1 VTTPDD
7 LDRARDALVRK
18 AWDEAYAGLVQADE
32 AGGLDPDG
40 LEQLAEAAHLVG
52 EDDASAA
59 AWTRAHQA
67 WLARGDAA
75 GAARSAFWLGLGLL
89 FRGEQAR
96 GQGWMAR
103 AQRVLDQSGEEV
115 VEAGYLRVPEGLTML
130 ETGEVA
136 EALEVFGAVSRVGE
150 RFDDPDLL
158 SLARLGTGQCL
169 IRGDDP
175 RAGVALLD
183 EAMVAVT
190 TGEVSPLVAGIV
202 YCAVIEACHDVHDVR
217 RAQEWTE
224 ALTDWCAAQPSL
236 VPFRGQCLVHRAEI
250 LQLRGAWP
258 DAMEE
263 ARRACDRLSVESG
276 HPARGAALYQRA
288 ELHRLRGDLAE
299 AEAAYVQA
307 GQWGKSP
314 QPGLALLRL
323 AQGQTEAAA
332 GAIRLA
338 EAEARDPLERS
349 KVLAAYVEITL
360 AADGPSVARPA
371 AQELAEIA
379 DAIDAPLLKTVA
391 ARALG
396 SVLLAEGDAFAALRT
411 LRAAS
416 GLLPL
421 GVPHEEARSRAL
433 VAVACLALGDHDT
446 ADRELAEARRT
457 FEQLGARPDVARLDL
472 LGGRTRPD
480 RSGPLTG
487 REVEVLV
494 LVATG
499 KTNRMIAGDLAISE
513 KTVAR
518 HVSNIFVK
526 LNLSSR
532 SAATAYAYE
541 HDLV

>member
-1 VTTPDD
+1 MTTRDG
-7 LDRARDALVRK
+7 LDRARDALLRK
-18 AWDEAYAGLVQADE
+18 AWDEAYAGLVDADE
-32 AGGLDPDG
+32 AGALDADG
-40 LEQLAEAAHLVG
+40 LERLAEAAHLVG

-67 WLARGDAA
+67 WMALGDAA
-75 GAARSAFWLGLGLL
+75 GAARCAFWLGLGLL
-89 FRGEQAR
+89 LRGEHAR
-96 GQGWMAR
+96 GQGWLAR
-103 AQRVLDQSGEEV
+103 AQRVLDQSGKEV
-115 VEAGYLRVPEGLTML
+115 VEAGYLRVPDGLNL
-130 ETGEVA
+130 LDAGDLVAARDAFAAASRIGEQ
-136 EALEVFGAVSRVGE
+136 
-150 RFDDPDLL
+150 FDDPDLL
-158 SLARLGTGQCL
+158 SLARLGAGQCL

-175 RAGVALLD
+175 AAGVALLD

-202 YCAVIEACHDVHDVR
+202 YCAVIEACHDIHDVR

-250 LQLRGAWP
+250 LQLRGSWP

-263 ARRACDRLSVESG
+263 ARRACDRLSIESG

-288 ELHRLRGDLAE
+288 ELHRLRGDLDE
-299 AEAAYVQA
+299 AEAAYGQA
-307 GQWGKSP
+307 SQWGKSP

-323 AQGQTEAAA
+323 AQDQVEAAA

-338 EAEARDPLERS
+338 EAEARDPIQRA

-360 AADGPSVARPA
+360 AADGPSAARPKA
-371 AQELAEIA
+371 EELSTIA
-379 DAIDAPLLKTVA
+379 DTLDAPLLKTVA
-391 ARALG
+391 ARALA
-396 SVLLAEGDAFAALRT
+396 SVLLAEGDAFAALRA
-411 LRAAS
+411 LRTAPAI
-416 GLLPL
+416 LPL
-421 GVPHEEARSRAL
+421 SVPYEEARSRAL
-433 VAVACLALGDHDT
+433 VALACLALGDHDT
-446 ADRELAEARRT
+446 AERELAAARRT
-457 FEQLGARPDVARLDL
+457 FEQLGARSDLARLDAL
-472 LGGRTRPD
+472 TSRTRRD
-480 RSGPLTG
+480 RSGPLTP

-499 KTNRMIAGDLAISE
+499 KTNRVIAGDLAISE

-526 LNLSSR
+526 LGLSSR